1 MKIIDKRE
9 AKTKQKKK
17 QTKKKKEQGGQES
30 KIREGDSKI
39 KEALHINWIKPNL
52 DTQQKHLALTLS
64 L

>member
-9 AKTKQKKK
+9 AK
-17 QTKKKKEQGGQES
+17 KKKKEQGGQES